1 MQFSELSLSPDIA
14 RGISDLEFETCTEV
28 QAATFEHT
36 LTGRDV
42 AVQSQTG
49 TGKTAA
55 FLISIFH
62 LLTSDEKYKGSRA
75 LIVAPTR
82 ELAVQIESDAKALG
96 KYLPFR
102 TICIYGGVG
111 YGQQEQ
117 ALADKVELV
126 IGTPGRLLDF
136 NQSGKLDFREM
147 GILVIDEADRL
158 FDMGF
163 YPDIRRIMR
172 NARKRE
178 DRLTM
183 LFSAT
188 LSTNVRNLAWQ
199 FMNDPAEVEI
209 APQQM
214 TVDKVEQ
221 TLFHVAKDEK
231 FRLLLGLLRKYDPR
245 NAVVFCN
252 TKRATEIVAKKLT
265 LNGYNSEFI
274 IGDLPQKKRLRT
286 IDQLRAGEIR
296 ILCATDVAA
305 RGLHVDNLD
314 IVFNYDIPED
324 PEAYVHRIGRTARA
338 GQDGRAISL
347 ACERFVYGLEPIES
361 LIGMKIPSDSV
372 SEELLAEDQSE
383 GQRLPSTRYD
393 ERPPRKGDR
402 RGGSNSGRRGSS
414 SRSGQAERKQSE
426 RHRHISDTHPGPGR
440 HAHKHPDVKPG
451 RSGGSA
457 PKRTKHPEPTPST
470 RSRRAP
476 TEKSPSRDDS
486 MNDRLAYY
494 REKYGEDFVPSGK
507 EKSSESS
514 KKKSASQKS
523 RPENGKPEKAAAES
537 GSKDTN
543 ESGKEKRGLIG
554 RLGKLFKR
562 GEDVDK

>member
-1 MQFSELSLSPDIA
+1 MHFSELDLSQDLA
-14 RGISDLEFETCTEV
+14 RGIADLEFETCTDV

-36 LTGRDV
+36 LGGRDV

-55 FLISIFH
+55 FLITIFH
-62 LLTSDEKYKGSRA
+62 LLTNDQKYKGSRA

-111 YGQQEQ
+111 YGQQEK

-136 NQSGKLDFREM
+136 NQSRKLDFREM

-172 NARKRE
+172 NARPRE
-178 DRLTM
+178 ERLTM

-188 LSTNVRNLAWQ
+188 LSTNVRNIAWQ

-209 APQQM
+209 APEQM
-214 TVDKVEQ
+214 TVDQVEQ
-221 TLFHVAKDEK
+221 KLFHVSKDEK
-231 FRLLLGLLRKYDPR
+231 FRLLLGLLKKYDPK

-265 LNGYNSEFI
+265 LNGYHSEFI
-274 IGDLPQKKRLRT
+274 IGDLPQKKRLKT

-314 IVFNYDIPED
+314 MVFNYDIPED

-338 GQDGRAISL
+338 GQTGRAISL
-347 ACERFVYGLEPIES
+347 ACERFVYGLEPIEA

-372 SEELLAEDQSE
+372 SEELLVEDESA

-402 RGGSNSGRRGSS
+402 RDGGRRDNSRRDS
-414 SRSGQAERKQSE
+414 SRGSRRSGGGHGRSEQAERKQSE
-426 RHRHISDTHPGPGR
+426 RHRHISDTHPTGGR
-440 HAHKHPDVKPG
+440 HAHKPG
-451 RSGGSA
+451 ESKQGRAAASHA
-457 PKRTKHPEPTPST
+457 PKRTTHSEPRPGTK
-470 RSRRAP
+470 SRRTPA
-476 TEKSPSRDDS
+476 EKSPSRDDS
-486 MNDRLAYY
+486 MKDRLAYY
-494 REKYGEDFVPSGK
+494 REKYGEDFAPEGGSK
-507 EKSSESS
+507 EKVSGQS
-514 KKKSASQKS
+514 KQQP
-523 RPENGKPEKAAAES
+523 PEQNRDAKES
-537 GSKDTN
+537 GQPRKK
-543 ESGKEKRGLIG
+543 GILG
-554 RLGKLFKR
+554 RLGKLF
-562 GEDVDK
+562 GGDSDVDK